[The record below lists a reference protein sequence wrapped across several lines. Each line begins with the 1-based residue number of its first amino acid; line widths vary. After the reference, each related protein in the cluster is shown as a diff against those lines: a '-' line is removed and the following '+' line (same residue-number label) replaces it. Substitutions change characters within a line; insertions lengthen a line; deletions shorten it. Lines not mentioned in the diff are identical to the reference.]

1 LSWAIGKSKPDFV
14 GKRSLQRASMNAATR
29 KQIVGLRTR
38 DPNLIL
44 EEGAQV
50 AATAGQQPPMQLLG
64 HVTSSY
70 FSAVLKSSIALA
82 VVAGG
87 RARLGQT
94 LYIPMPGGDIEVEV
108 TAPVFYD
115 PTGARLND

>member
-1 LSWAIGKSKPDFV
+1 
-14 GKRSLQRASMNAATR
+14 
-29 KQIVGLRTR
+29 
-38 DPNLIL
+38 
-44 EEGAQV
+44 
-50 AATAGQQPPMQLLG
+50 
-64 HVTSSY
+64 
-70 FSAVLKSSIALA
+70 VLKSSIALA

>member
-1 LSWAIGKSKPDFV
+1 
-14 GKRSLQRASMNAATR
+14 
-29 KQIVGLRTR
+29 
-38 DPNLIL
+38 
-44 EEGAQV
+44 
-50 AATAGQQPPMQLLG
+50 MQLLG